1 MFTSYLFCDYQIRIR
16 TSNANDSWALGCSVL
31 LDSEVK
37 TAFWSPQLPLVS
49 GEETWVVPVV
59 ATNFHGVR
67 GNVEICPLPLAGFLP
82 RGEGRIQSELEL
94 TLSPYMLASM
104 VLFCVSICIF
114 FRLYIYPC
122 SILSKRIISCQ
133 DPHDESDKIA
143 LELVVEVS
151 ANGGR
156 FTWQKS
162 AAFPFYLSR
171 AKQQVSQ
178 NRQTLSRFCQRQ
190 VRYNGGTQWPPPDMI

>member
-1 MFTSYLFCDYQIRIR
+1 MILDHFHLFEVICFVSLLILKILIEVTVMRYLFMFTSYLFCDYQIRIR

-122 SILSKRIISCQ
+122 SILSKRIISC
-133 DPHDESDKIA
+133 
-143 LELVVEVS
+143 
-151 ANGGR
+151 
-156 FTWQKS
+156 
-162 AAFPFYLSR
+162 
-171 AKQQVSQ
+171 
-178 NRQTLSRFCQRQ
+178 
-190 VRYNGGTQWPPPDMI
+190 